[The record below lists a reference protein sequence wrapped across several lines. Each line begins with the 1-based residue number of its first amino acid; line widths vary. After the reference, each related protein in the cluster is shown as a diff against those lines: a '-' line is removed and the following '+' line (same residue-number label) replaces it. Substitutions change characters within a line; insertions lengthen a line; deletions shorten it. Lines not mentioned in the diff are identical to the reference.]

1 MLSKMTDWLGIQ
13 EADGQQSLTRLTL
26 VLFVCCAL
34 VYAVSPQGR
43 PAFYDLKHGGEITR
57 VAMTLAIE
65 DSFAHPYQP
74 LPTGPT
80 AHTAPGYVLLYA
92 LVMKLFGFYWTGAMV
107 LWSLNVGFLALQL
120 ALLPL
125 LSKRLGLGIYPG
137 VTAAVLGAV
146 FQPYRV
152 LPEWE
157 SLFAGAL
164 LVTLCVLTIPFFQ
177 APKDWRSSL
186 LLGLAWGFA
195 VLTNPEFILLLFAWA
210 HIAALRNSP
219 ALLSRARQAML
230 VVVGGVA
237 LACLPWF
244 IRNWR
249 EFHAVFFIRDNLG
262 IELSVSNNSCARPTL
277 LENLI
282 SGCHQQTHPNANI
295 QVAEQLMDQGEVRFN
310 QLRLRQ
316 AVSWI
321 SSHPREFLWL
331 TAQRFRRFWF
341 PFLGSFRY
349 ALPMGLLTI
358 LSLAG
363 LAWMF
368 QENRLAALLFL
379 STLVI
384 YPLIHY
390 VVQFEARYRY
400 PIFWA
405 TLLPAAYALEK
416 LIRRRKVA
424 EDIPQNSAQPEH
436 EFATLQ
442 N

>member
-1 MLSKMTDWLGIQ
+1 MLSKLANWLGIQ
-13 EADGQQSLTRLTL
+13 EADGQQSLARLTL
-26 VLFVCCAL
+26 VLFICFAL
-34 VYAVSPQGR
+34 VYALSPQGR
-43 PAFYDLKHGGEITR
+43 PPYSDLQKGAEITR
-57 VAMTLAIE
+57 VATTVAIE
-65 DSFAHPYQP
+65 GSFAHPFYA

-80 AHTAPGYVLLYA
+80 AHVAPGYVLVNA
-92 LVMKLFGFYWTGAMV
+92 LVMKLFGFGWTGAMV
-107 LWSLNVGFLALQL
+107 LWTLNVAFLALQL
-120 ALLPL
+120 ALLPQ

-137 VTAAVLGAV
+137 IMAAILGAAV
-146 FQPYRV
+146 QPYRV

-164 LVTLCVLTIPFFQ
+164 LVTLCVLTIPYFQ
-177 APKDWRSSL
+177 APKDWRRSF
-186 LLGLAWGFA
+186 LLGLVWGFA
-195 VLTNPEFILLLFAWA
+195 ILTNPESILLLFAWA
-210 HIAALRNSP
+210 HIAAMRNSP
-219 ALLSRARQAML
+219 VLLSRARQAML
-230 VVVGGVA
+230 VVLAGAA

-244 IRNWR
+244 IRNWQ

-277 LENLI
+277 LENII
-282 SGCHQQTHPNANI
+282 SGCHQKTHPNSNVQI
-295 QVAEQLMDQGEVRFN
+295 AEEVMDQGEVRFN
-310 QLRLRQ
+310 QQRLRQ
-316 AVSWI
+316 AISWI

-341 PFLGSFRY
+341 PFLGSYRY

-363 LAWMF
+363 LIWMF
-368 QENRLAALLFL
+368 QEDRLAALLFL

-424 EDIPQNSAQPEH
+424 EDSLQNSSQPES
-436 EFATLQ
+436 EFAALQ

>member
-1 MLSKMTDWLGIQ
+1 MLSKLANWLGLGKCG
-13 EADGQQSLTRLTL
+13 GQQSLARLTL

-34 VYAVSPQGR
+34 VYAASPQGR

-107 LWSLNVGFLALQL
+107 LWALNVGFLALQL

-137 VTAAVLGAV
+137 IIAAVLGAV
-146 FQPYRV
+146 VQPYRV

-157 SLFAGAL
+157 SLFAGTL
-164 LVTLCVLTIPFFQ
+164 LVTLCVLTIPYFQ

-186 LLGLAWGFA
+186 LLGLVWGFA
-195 VLTNPEFILLLFAWA
+195 ILTNPEFILLLFAWA
-210 HIAALRNSP
+210 HIAALQNSP
-219 ALLSRARQAML
+219 ALLARARQAML
-230 VVVGGVA
+230 VVLAGVA

-262 IELSVSNNSCARPTL
+262 IELSVSNNSCAGPTL
-277 LENLI
+277 LENII
-282 SGCHQQTHPNANI
+282 SGCHQQTHPNANVQI
-295 QVAEQLMDQGEVRFN
+295 AEQLMDQGEVRFN
-310 QLRLRQ
+310 QGQLRQ

-341 PFLGSFRY
+341 PFLGSYRY

-358 LSLAG
+358 LSIVG
-363 LAWMF
+363 LIWMYR
-368 QENRLAALLFL
+368 QNRLAALLFT

-390 VVQFEARYRY
+390 LVQFEARYRY

-405 TLLPAAYALEK
+405 TLLPAAYVTEK
-416 LIRRRKVA
+416 FFRPRKEA
-424 EDIPQNSAQPEH
+424 QDFPQSADKPEQ
-436 EFATLQ
+436 ELAAVK